1 MCDWVN
7 MTYSRKVRL
16 PFILFCFLRLR
27 HGRYRLFL
35 YWHLVAAALLCAPQ
49 FCLFSTSCVVFFPF
63 AFCCKCCTHC
73 DLGKK
78 QTNNQTVNRCISY
91 TAGGLNDFWIRLWA
105 CQQSLM
111 SRCTVGAKDKEV
123 AVWSHCLNLKH
134 EVSGS
139 AVQNLPRAGW
149 CQVQL
154 RVLQR
159 KAGFNKPGCGLH
171 WDSLGHMLANSFTSC
186 VCSFVFRQFYKGE
199 TNMSLLSII
208 CCSHLPNMMTI
219 ILWYICNIFM
229 YFSLI
234 LLFLLQ
240 LL

>member
-1 MCDWVN
+1 MIVCDWVN

-78 QTNNQTVNRCISY
+78 KQTLC
-91 TAGGLNDFWIRLWA
+91 
-105 CQQSLM
+105 
-111 SRCTVGAKDKEV
+111 
-123 AVWSHCLNLKH
+123 
-134 EVSGS
+134 
-139 AVQNLPRAGW
+139 
-149 CQVQL
+149 
-154 RVLQR
+154 
-159 KAGFNKPGCGLH
+159 LH

-229 YFSLI
+229 YFSFI